1 MNKSIPI
8 LLSKSKSVSVR
19 LEAAKDTES
28 ELLKVFGNEKR
39 RDRVLKHFER
49 LLRTLSR
56 VANDDDVG
64 EASCRILGV
73 LGSIP
78 EYETE
83 EYRIFMNWMNS
94 VKENL
99 SYLHVFVE
107 NFQKHGGKPGAS
119 LARFALRFTNQ
130 NVRSVVR
137 LLCIHNSI
145 LEENKSESL
154 DDVLKSTELN
164 ELKQSGN
171 VDVESNLMRS
181 YVVFERAV
189 FEHEARV
196 EYFVLFIDIRE

>member
-83 EYRIFMNWMNS
+83 EYRIFMNWVNS

-99 SYLHVFVE
+99 SYLHVVVE